1 MASGSQSQADVEMG
15 CEEQK
20 VETINLDNDNSGVCA
35 VCLEAYE
42 TAFSTMNYHC
52 GHVFHIEC
60 TREWVCTQ
68 FKSNVDLTCPICR
81 FVQCHARSP
90 YYRRLRREMGV
101 VPETTAFT
109 VTVSDGGDI
118 EQAHNVY
125 IQQARHQQQRFIQN
139 QRRGFQCAH
148 QILGFVMCGIMVLL
162 IVFVIIVFKAMAKN
176 E

>member
-1 MASGSQSQADVEMG
+1 MAQADVEVG
-15 CEEQK
+15 CERPE
-20 VETINLDNDNSGVCA
+20 VDAISLDNDDTGCCA
-35 VCLEAYE
+35 VCLEAYDSE
-42 TAFSTMNYHC
+42 ASSTMNYLC

-81 FVQCHARSP
+81 FVQCHVRSP
-90 YYRRLRREMGV
+90 YYRRLKREMGITT
-101 VPETTAFT
+101 ETTAFT
-109 VTVSDGGDI
+109 VAVSGGGSDV

-139 QRRGFQCAH
+139 QRGHSQCAH
-148 QILGFVMCGIMVLL
+148 QVLGFVLCGVMVLL
-162 IVFVIIVFKAMAKN
+162 IVFVIIVFKAMVKN